1 MASLFPSS
9 AQGCALPLLACDEDH
24 SALQELLLCC
34 NCAPPSPVVRFL
46 RAADWRPSF
55 YRHGMITKFG
65 GLFLSSAGPS
75 FNLALTNST
84 NRPVIN
90 SAIASASQLSGGQ
103 LLPGRSL
110 GTGLPFPLGL
120 LLFNLRCPP
129 VVASRRPGLFTV
141 REELPDQQRIRCLGE
156 HGVLCAPTAHQT
168 NGPIGAS
175 PKTE

>member
-1 MASLFPSS
+1 MFPSS

-34 NCAPPSPVVRFL
+34 NCAPPSPVVRSL

-120 LLFNLRCPP
+120 LLFNLRSPP
-129 VVASRRPGLFTV
+129 PLAASPGLLGLGAKNKRPLLSGLWSF
-141 REELPDQQRIRCLGE
+141 EETRSGPRTAPQKYQIRLRSDL
-156 HGVLCAPTAHQT
+156 H
-168 NGPIGAS
+168 
-175 PKTE
+175 